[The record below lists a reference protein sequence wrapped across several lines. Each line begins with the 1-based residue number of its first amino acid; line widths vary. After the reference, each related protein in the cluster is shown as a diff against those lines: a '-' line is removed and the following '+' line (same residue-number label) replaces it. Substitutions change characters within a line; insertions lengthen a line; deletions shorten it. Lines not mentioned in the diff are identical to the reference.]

1 MNQPQIF
8 YSFLAPIPY
17 ASVYASSKAYVL
29 TFSEAIRYEYQD
41 KGIKVMALLPGGTES
56 EFAKVATEKS
66 EKLTQRYKE
75 LELGKGS
82 GLLMPTSH
90 EVAMKCLSAFEKKQ
104 FIISGNGNRLLFAT
118 TKFLSRKGALNM
130 AGKMFKRIAGE

>member
-1 MNQPQIF
+1 MTQALNQPQIF

-29 TFSEAIRYEYQD
+29 TFSKAIRYEYQD

-56 EFAKVATEKS
+56 EFAKVATE
-66 EKLTQRYKE
+66 RYKE

-90 EVAMKCLSAFEKKQ
+90 EVAMKCLSAFEKKADYYQ
-104 FIISGNGNRLLFAT
+104 WKWKQIIFCND
-118 TKFLSRKGALNM
+118 
-130 AGKMFKRIAGE
+130 

>member
-1 MNQPQIF
+1 
-8 YSFLAPIPY
+8 
-17 ASVYASSKAYVL
+17 
-29 TFSEAIRYEYQD
+29 
-41 KGIKVMALLPGGTES
+41 MALLPGGTES

-66 EKLTQRYKE
+66 EKLTQKYKE
-75 LELGKGS
+75 LEPDKGS

>member
-66 EKLTQRYKE
+66 EKPTQRYKE
-75 LELGKGS
+75 LEPGKGS

-90 EVAMKCLSAFEKKQ
+90 EVAMKCLSAFEKSSLLSVKWKQ
-104 FIISGNGNRLLFAT
+104 ITFCND
-118 TKFLSRKGALNM
+118 
-130 AGKMFKRIAGE
+130 

>member
-1 MNQPQIF
+1 
-8 YSFLAPIPY
+8 
-17 ASVYASSKAYVL
+17 
-29 TFSEAIRYEYQD
+29 
-41 KGIKVMALLPGGTES
+41 MALLPGGTES

-66 EKLTQRYKE
+66 EKPTQRYKE
-75 LELGKGS
+75 LEPGKGS

-104 FIISGNGNRLLFAT
+104 FIISGSGNRLFFAT
-118 TKFLSRKGALNM
+118 TKFSSRKGTLNT

>member
-82 GLLMPTSH
+82 GLLIPTSH

-104 FIISGNGNRLLFAT
+104 FIISEVETDYFLQRLNFCLE
-118 TKFLSRKGALNM
+118 KVL
-130 AGKMFKRIAGE
+130 

>member
-66 EKLTQRYKE
+66 EKPTQRYKE
-75 LELGKGS
+75 LEPGKGS

-104 FIISGNGNRLLFAT
+104 FIISEVETDYFLQRLNFCLE
-118 TKFLSRKGALNM
+118 KVL
-130 AGKMFKRIAGE
+130 

>member
-1 MNQPQIF
+1 LNQPQIF

-66 EKLTQRYKE
+66 EKPTQRYKE
-75 LELGKGS
+75 LEPGKGS

-104 FIISGNGNRLLFAT
+104 FIISEVETDYFLQRLNFCLE
-118 TKFLSRKGALNM
+118 KVL
-130 AGKMFKRIAGE
+130 